1 MSHARKGPATSLSI
15 LQVNVGRSATPHK
28 LALSI
33 ANDYFIDF
41 ILIQEPYTF
50 TDLACQ
56 ITKLHPMYKTFTPVN
71 DWTDRP
77 RVMLY
82 IQKGNGV

>member
-15 LQVNVGRSATPHK
+15 LQVNVDRSATPHK

-33 ANDYFIDF
+33 ANDYFINF
-41 ILIQEPYTF
+41 ILIQEPYIF
-50 TDLACQ
+50 TDLARQ

-71 DWTDRP
+71 DWTDQP
-77 RVMLY
+77 RVILY
-82 IQKGNGV
+82 VQKGNKV